1 MHGIIHLELQK
12 FVTERYG
19 DKAYRQLLEK
29 AGLGQ
34 EIFTPLQ
41 SYPDEWML
49 KLVGVAVELTQVP
62 EAQLLEAF
70 GEYLV
75 NTYLSLYGNLLKREW
90 RTLDVIEHTEE
101 TIHRVVR
108 MRQPG
113 AQPPLLRAERTSPNE
128 VVLFYD
134 SPRRLCAVARGIGRG
149 VANHFQEPIVIEER
163 RCMHRGDPGC
173 VIAYKLKP

>member
-12 FVTERYG
+12 FIAGRFGEQ
-19 DKAYRQLLEK
+19 AYRQVTRRAELE
-29 AGLGQ
+29 Q

-41 SYPDEWML
+41 SYPDEWMFR
-49 KLVGVAVELTQVP
+49 LVGVAVELTHTPAPQI
-62 EAQLLEAF
+62 LEAF
-70 GEYLV
+70 GEHLVPCYLA
-75 NTYLSLYGNLLKREW
+75 LYGHLLKKSW

-113 AQPPLLRAERTSPNE
+113 AQPPMLTAQRTAPDE
-128 VVLFYD
+128 VVLNYD

-149 VANHFQEPIVIEER
+149 VANHFRETITIDEQ

-173 VIAYKLKP
+173 VMSFRLVT

>member
-1 MHGIIHLELQK
+1 
-12 FVTERYG
+12 
-19 DKAYRQLLEK
+19 
-29 AGLGQ
+29 
-34 EIFTPLQ
+34 
-41 SYPDEWML
+41 
-49 KLVGVAVELTQVP
+49 
-62 EAQLLEAF
+62 
-70 GEYLV
+70 
-75 NTYLSLYGNLLKREW
+75 LLKREW